1 MARSIWIC
9 VVVVLLPKPGSTW
22 LGELVI
28 LSLKS
33 CYSDCMFVSY
43 GTISIYY
50 VFWCFGTKYRS
61 LLVWTMVISYDILR
75 FLAYMENCI
84 SIGVVDIVL
93 VLCSYFD
100 FHQSDPC
107 WTLWYVLLET
117 YEPCIVTSI
126 NGPTTK
132 PC

>member
-50 VFWCFGTKYRS
+50 VFWYFGTKYRS
-61 LLVWTMVISYDILR
+61 LLVWTMVISCDILR
-75 FLAYMENCI
+75 FLAYMENCVPI
-84 SIGVVDIVL
+84 YMVDIVL
-93 VLCSYFD
+93 VLY
-100 FHQSDPC
+100 
-107 WTLWYVLLET
+107 
-117 YEPCIVTSI
+117 
-126 NGPTTK
+126 
-132 PC
+132 